1 MQNPFTIMRR
11 WLKFEI
17 LDLEAILT
25 AVQTS
30 NEMDKRMS
38 AKVQQRN
45 KDVTALRQ
53 LKDGRETIKT
63 FFRSKEGKVNKIT
76 KLTEEI

>member
-1 MQNPFTIMRR
+1 MRR